1 MKNYNYN
8 EYLSYCREKGLNP
21 MDEKVLTEFKNLK
34 DDEKQSTIHKV
45 EYLTVKEALGEDV
58 LNTKIDKALA
68 KKLKEETLKIIT
80 AIKVSQHLAKELGKL
95 FDIDTIE

>member
-45 EYLTVKEALGEDV
+45 EYLTVKEALGEDI

-68 KKLKEETLKIIT
+68 KRFKEENLKILEAVKI
-80 AIKVSQHLAKELGKL
+80 SQFIANELGK
-95 FDIDTIE
+95 IVGINTIE